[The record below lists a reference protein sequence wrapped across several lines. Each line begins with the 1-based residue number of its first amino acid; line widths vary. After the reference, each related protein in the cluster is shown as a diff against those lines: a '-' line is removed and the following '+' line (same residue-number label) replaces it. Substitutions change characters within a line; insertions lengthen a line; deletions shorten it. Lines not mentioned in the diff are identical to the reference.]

1 MVKTVP
7 QLTHLFRRN
16 LSGGWVLAK
25 GGCNVRIVTGL
36 VVSLL
41 VFGCGQTVPPNAR
54 QPLQTTGLLQTASKA
69 RWHSIGQP
77 GVMIT
82 PEEVETLARER
93 AAAWSDDAE
102 LRFVAWG
109 MVGNERL
116 SAVNHSFFSP
126 RKRHVTVV
134 ATFFK
139 ESQQKIVVYGDKDLV
154 SPMDALLAL
163 EQPKID
169 ARGALTLASPYF
181 IPGNTNPMR
190 MLTLTHPRKFVYP
203 LWSVASGGNMVHINA
218 TTGTVIGI
226 APVGQEYPA
235 AWRDQ
240 RR

>member
-1 MVKTVP
+1 V
-7 QLTHLFRRN
+7 
-16 LSGGWVLAK
+16 SGGWVLVK
-25 GGCNVRIVTGL
+25 GGCNVRVGIGL
-36 VVSLL
+36 LVSLFVL
-41 VFGCGQTVPPNAR
+41 GCGQVTAPLSKQVPSKPG
-54 QPLQTTGLLQTASKA
+54 LQASSKP

-82 PEEVETLARER
+82 PEEVEALARER
-93 AAAWSDDAE
+93 AASWADDAE

-109 MVGNERL
+109 MLGNERL

-126 RKRHVTVV
+126 AKRQVMVV

-139 ESQQKIVVYGDKDLV
+139 ETQQKVVVYGDKDLV
-154 SPMDALLAL
+154 APMDALLAL
-163 EQPKID
+163 QQTAID
-169 ARGALTLASPYF
+169 AKGALSLAAPYF

-226 APVGQEYPA
+226 APVKQEYPL